1 MSALEQL
8 KNYTTVVAD
17 TGDFEA
23 IGQYKPQDATTN
35 PSLMLQASQKPQYA
49 HLIDNAIEYAKAK
62 SNDLEEQ
69 ITWAADKLIVNFGT
83 EILKIIPGRVS
94 TEVNAKYSFDKEATI
109 AKARRLIQLYEEAG
123 VENAKE
129 RVLIKIASTW
139 EGIQAAKILE
149 EEYGIHCNL
158 TLLFGFPQAVAC
170 AEAKVTLISPF
181 VGRILDWYKKNTGN
195 TYESAQ
201 DPGVLSVQKIY
212 NYYKKY
218 DYKTIVMGAS
228 FRNTG
233 EIEQLVGVDFL
244 TISPALLSQLQEA
257 TNTLEP
263 KLTVE
268 KAKAMDIPKVSY
280 LNDEKAFRWD
290 MNQDAMA
297 TEKLS
302 EGIRKFGIDQCKL
315 EDMLRERLTASA

>member
-1 MSALEQL
+1 
-8 KNYTTVVAD
+8 
-17 TGDFEA
+17 
-23 IGQYKPQDATTN
+23 
-35 PSLMLQASQKPQYA
+35 
-49 HLIDNAIEYAKAK
+49 
-62 SNDLEEQ
+62 
-69 ITWAADKLIVNFGT
+69 
-83 EILKIIPGRVS
+83 
-94 TEVNAKYSFDKEATI
+94 
-109 AKARRLIQLYEEAG
+109 
-123 VENAKE
+123 
-129 RVLIKIASTW
+129 
-139 EGIQAAKILE
+139 
-149 EEYGIHCNL
+149 
-158 TLLFGFPQAVAC
+158 
-170 AEAKVTLISPF
+170 
-181 VGRILDWYKKNTGN
+181 
-195 TYESAQ
+195 
-201 DPGVLSVQKIY
+201 
-212 NYYKKY
+212 
-218 DYKTIVMGAS
+218 MGAS